1 MGTASNPISPV
12 VQGREV
18 LAVVVVVVDDA
29 AGVEV
34 VLELDEL
41 LPQPASSTTPA
52 SAAISE
58 RVAIGRKGS
67 WC

>member
-1 MGTASNPISPV
+1 
-12 VQGREV
+12 V
-18 LAVVVVVVDDA
+18 LAVVAVVVDDA